1 MAESLVGGES
11 EGRDTCAHMAE
22 SLVGGESEGRDTCA
36 HVAESLAAHLK
47 VPPHC

>member
-1 MAESLVGGES
+1 MGGES

-47 VPPHC
+47 VPRHC